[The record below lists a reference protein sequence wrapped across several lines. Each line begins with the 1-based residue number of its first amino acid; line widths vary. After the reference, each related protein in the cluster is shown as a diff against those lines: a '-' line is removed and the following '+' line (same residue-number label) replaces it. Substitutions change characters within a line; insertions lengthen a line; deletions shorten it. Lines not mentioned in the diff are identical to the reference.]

1 MHVSQHEIERREHP
15 CDIVERLA
23 AFNEWAFEREDED
36 EIAIAVSGRWTEYHV
51 AYTWLPDLE
60 TMHVGCAF
68 DLKTPE
74 HRRAEV
80 LDLVALINE
89 QMWLGHFD
97 LWKKEGVVMFR
108 HGLLLSGGAQPSSA
122 QLESILRNAL
132 TACERYYQAFQ
143 FVVWAGKSAHEAAKA
158 AMFETAGEA

>member
-1 MHVSQHEIERREHP
+1 MQITQTESERREHP
-15 CDIVERLA
+15 VDIVERLA
-23 AFNEWAFEREDED
+23 SINEWLFEREDED
-36 EIAIAVSGRWTEYHV
+36 EIAISVSGRWTEYHI

-68 DLKTPE
+68 DLKAPE

-80 LDLVALINE
+80 LDLVSLINE

-97 LWKKEGVVMFR
+97 LWRKEGVVMFR
-108 HGLLLSGGAQPSSA
+108 HGLLLSGGAQPSAA
-122 QLESILRNAL
+122 QLESILSSAI

-143 FVVWAGKSAHEAAKA
+143 FVVWAGKSAKDAVKSAL
-158 AMFETAGEA
+158 FETAGEA